1 MKPTKFQVSPD
12 LVIMNHNE
20 LSFHLCHTFCLSISF
35 FIHIKLASI
44 NPGNCFAEVL
54 LHCRRHLEGSCTKMH
69 FFMSTLAWRKR
80 TYKVKHKLVIFGSHL
95 FWWISKLFLQF
106 SNWDFNRKANFS
118 GLSVFITKFNVS
130 YVSLTEETEKNEI
143 YSDLSAVEKKT
154 LLHCRSLY
162 PEIWKK
168 NSRYSTLKSGENFK
182 VKM

>member
-1 MKPTKFQVSPD
+1 
-12 LVIMNHNE
+12 MNIQ
-20 LSFHLCHTFCLSISF
+20 TFS
-35 FIHIKLASI
+35 A
-44 NPGNCFAEVL
+44 
-54 LHCRRHLEGSCTKMH
+54 
-69 FFMSTLAWRKR
+69 
-80 TYKVKHKLVIFGSHL
+80 
-95 FWWISKLFLQF
+95 F

-168 NSRYSTLKSGENFK
+168 KFAIQYVEKWGKLQSKN
-182 VKM
+182 VK